1 MQAPFVAAT
10 VVRAQSPTSVRAGD
24 SAIVRPDGAIEGFV
38 GGTCAEA
45 SVRLY
50 SLRAMESGE
59 PVLLRILPGAAE
71 GQPEAEEGSVT
82 VKNPCL
88 SGGALEVFLEPHLPA
103 PTMRVVGS
111 APIAVALADLAGR
124 VGYAVESG
132 QADLARPA
140 PDDAAVVVASHGHD
154 EERVLTE
161 ALRAG
166 VPYVALVASE
176 VRGRAVRESLDL
188 SEEERAGLH
197 TPAGL
202 EIGAETPEEIA
213 LAILAEIVAL
223 RPEGEA
229 GRVPRAPATAIEATP
244 TESPSRFEPS
254 RRRSASRPRRPSTRS
269 AGWRSRSAR
278 RAFSSSGMESS
289 TTSAPRAAE
298 TPSAPRAFRMAR
310 RTELFVTGL
319 VLAAGGSRRLGEPK
333 QLLPY
338 GSGTLLDH
346 ALDTARASGFD
357 QLIVAIGGS
366 SGEVRSRVDLSEA
379 QVVEN
384 PDFGEGC
391 SSSIAAGLSALD
403 PRAELLVLMLGDQ
416 PGVTPATVR
425 ALIAGC
431 GDGTVLAA
439 CLYDDGR
446 GHPLAFGRGAFDD
459 LRELHGDKAV
469 WKLMEHRS
477 DEVVEIKV
485 SGPIPRDVDTRADYE
500 AVLTESGS
508 SA

>member
-1 MQAPFVAAT
+1 
-10 VVRAQSPTSVRAGD
+10 
-24 SAIVRPDGAIEGFV
+24 
-38 GGTCAEA
+38 
-45 SVRLY
+45 
-50 SLRAMESGE
+50 
-59 PVLLRILPGAAE
+59 
-71 GQPEAEEGSVT
+71 
-82 VKNPCL
+82 
-88 SGGALEVFLEPHLPA
+88 
-103 PTMRVVGS
+103 
-111 APIAVALADLAGR
+111 
-124 VGYAVESG
+124 
-132 QADLARPA
+132 
-140 PDDAAVVVASHGHD
+140 
-154 EERVLTE
+154 
-161 ALRAG
+161 
-166 VPYVALVASE
+166 
-176 VRGRAVRESLDL
+176 
-188 SEEERAGLH
+188 
-197 TPAGL
+197 
-202 EIGAETPEEIA
+202 
-213 LAILAEIVAL
+213 
-223 RPEGEA
+223 
-229 GRVPRAPATAIEATP
+229 
-244 TESPSRFEPS
+244 
-254 RRRSASRPRRPSTRS
+254 
-269 AGWRSRSAR
+269 
-278 RAFSSSGMESS
+278 
-289 TTSAPRAAE
+289 
-298 TPSAPRAFRMAR
+298 MAR
-310 RTELFVTGL
+310 RTEPFVTGL

-346 ALDTARASGFD
+346 ALETARASGFD

-366 SGEVRSRVDLSEA
+366 SGEVRSRVDLSGAE
-379 QVVEN
+379 VVEN

-469 WKLMEHRS
+469 WKLMERRS
-477 DEVVEIKV
+477 DEVVEIRV